1 MLYDWNPVG
10 ITSVILS
17 GGISVAMFF
26 GAFGEGISAFSPL
39 FAAVIAVVVTPL
51 AAVVTK
57 GRYYLRRTHD
67 GIDLPM
73 FDADGNPVDD
83 RLTCAITGESCERP
97 DMVASAI
104 PDDNGGTQYVSSL
117 ALTLDATGQHVLP
130 ADPPDD
136 KR

>member
-1 MLYDWNPVG
+1 
-10 ITSVILS
+10 
-17 GGISVAMFF
+17 VAMFF
-26 GAFGEGISAFSPL
+26 GAFGDGISAFSPL
-39 FAAVIAVVVTPL
+39 FAAGIAVIVTPL

-57 GRYYLRRTHD
+57 GRYYLRRVDD

-97 DMVASAI
+97 DMVASPV
-104 PDDNGGTQYVSSL
+104 PDEHGRTQYVSSL

-130 ADPPDD
+130 ADPPDG
-136 KR
+136 R